1 MTVATM
7 KSNTWDFT
15 CKLCKTLQTA
25 LSIAFVALIAFG
37 ESAGR
42 ARAAEALW
50 REGYHEEAKRLMLS
64 PKEYSKDV

>member
-7 KSNTWDFT
+7 TSTTWTYT
-15 CKLCKTLQTA
+15 CKICNVISKA
-25 LSIAFVALIAFG
+25 LGVFLVTMIALG

-50 REGYHEEAKRLMLS
+50 REGYHEEAKRLMLE
-64 PKEYSKDV
+64 KR